1 MFKSVLQAQASK
13 SPSPAQKY
21 DDLQVSFGRCLR
33 RHGFIE
39 RFYAILL
46 ASHPAIPPLF
56 ARTDVRGQRLALRRG
71 ISMAIAW
78 ASGSAMVERPM
89 QHMIDVHARA
99 GRAGAVSVLGGK
111 PAGGRR
117 RVRCRADAR
126 TARTLARG
134 NDQGGRRV
142 RAVCGPITIETPS
155 FFEGLANLFT
165 VAASAVWPPC
175 RVLDGGDR
183 RHPMKRELGMARS
196 RADLW
201 ELTTHEEMG

>member
-1 MFKSVLQAQASK
+1 MFKSVLQVQASK

-39 RFYAILL
+39 CFYAILL

-56 ARTDVRGQRLALRRG
+56 ARTDFRGQRLALRRG

-99 GRAGAVSVLGGK
+99 GRAPVEPALYRCWVESLLAAVDEF
-111 PAGGRR
+111 
-117 RVRCRADAR
+117 DA
-126 TARTLARG
+126 
-134 NDQGGRRV
+134 
-142 RAVCGPITIETPS
+142 
-155 FFEGLANLFT
+155 
-165 VAASAVWPPC
+165 
-175 RVLDGGDR
+175 
-183 RHPMKRELGMARS
+183 
-196 RADLW
+196 
-201 ELTTHEEMG
+201 ELTPVLRARWREAMTKVVDAFARFVVR